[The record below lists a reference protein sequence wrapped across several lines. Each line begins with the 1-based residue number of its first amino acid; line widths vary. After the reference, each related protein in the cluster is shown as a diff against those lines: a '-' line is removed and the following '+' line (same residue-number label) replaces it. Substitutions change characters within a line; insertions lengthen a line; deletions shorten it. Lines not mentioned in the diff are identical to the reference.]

1 MEEKPARKKEN
12 QYTMKKE
19 ESWSTSAKAEAEV
32 GK

>member
-19 ESWSTSAKAEAEV
+19 ESCATSAKAEVEV
-32 GK
+32 GR